1 MNKNIGLLLIGGLVL
16 ALASTAS
23 ANSTGGLCGTV
34 GSSGGSTSFTSV
46 GTSPLATWGTAMD
59 NSGGSPNAQPTAG
72 NSGTITCNAF
82 TVPAGE
88 TLVGITVSVTDDA
101 QSALNLNSQ
110 ISWSWTYSGQL
121 LTPVPA
127 GTNHESG
134 IVEGD
139 NFGFNQ
145 DCSGTGTLVCNT
157 AENFTPVGTYANGA
171 TTGIFSFTVAAY
183 PTGPGSPPEGLGP
196 SGSVSAAGFFAAGGG
211 GPIQSVSGR
220 GQNRRDRT
228 DRRHRP
234 RSCRLLRKVW
244 EREASRASELR
255 RLPFI
260 RLRQSKR
267 RDASFQRRRFR

>member
-1 MNKNIGLLLIGGLVL
+1 VFSCTRSGTQLTKLHGADIKLFPKLGVRKDEKMNKNIGLLLIGGLVL

-196 SGSVSAAGFFAAGGG
+196 SGSVSAG
-211 GPIQSVSGR
+211 VSIEFIYVPEPASLLLIGS
-220 GQNRRDRT
+220 GLIGLGVLARR
-228 DRRHRP
+228 
-234 RSCRLLRKVW
+234 
-244 EREASRASELR
+244 
-255 RLPFI
+255 
-260 RLRQSKR
+260 KR
-267 RDASFQRRRFR
+267 RS